1 MDLDSFP
8 TLLSLGFSSPTVDHE
23 EPLSFG
29 TLLACLNM
37 ALSNLG
43 PVSATLV
50 KLITWRAILHVLNVQ
65 GAIGEALSQVF
76 VDLFANPP
84 AVCRTTVARG
94 RKHLREESRCTKS
107 SLNVDDFQG
116 KLRVI
121 DETGCLKGALQ
132 LGLFW
137 VASRLYLGEI

>member
-50 KLITWRAILHVLNVQ
+50 KLINVESYLACVECSGSNWRGLV
-65 GAIGEALSQVF
+65 
-76 VDLFANPP
+76 
-84 AVCRTTVARG
+84 TTVR
-94 RKHLREESRCTKS
+94 
-107 SLNVDDFQG
+107 
-116 KLRVI
+116 
-121 DETGCLKGALQ
+121 
-132 LGLFW
+132 
-137 VASRLYLGEI
+137 